1 MKTFYS
7 CLLLSF
13 AVLSYGATPIQND
26 ADIAKALV
34 GTWTDA
40 PSDHAPMHG
49 RITYYADGH
58 GVEFIWPAGQPESTA
73 IRIETQ
79 WTVAS
84 QVLVLKSVGSSDPQK
99 IPVGVE
105 LKDRIVSVTASQL
118 TFELTSGY
126 QGTKKSLH
134 TWVRTGNTSLAQLLP

>member
-1 MKTFYS
+1 MKTLCS
-7 CLLLSF
+7 CVLLSF
-13 AVLSYGATPIQND
+13 AVFSYGATPVQND
-26 ADIAKALV
+26 ADIAKAMV

-40 PSDHAPMHG
+40 PSDNASMHG
-49 RITYYADGH
+49 RITYYSDGH
-58 GVEFIWPAGQPESTA
+58 GVEFIWPAGQSESGA
-73 IRIETQ
+73 IRIDTQ
-79 WTVAS
+79 WAVVN

-126 QGTKKSLH
+126 QNTKKSLH
-134 TWVRTGNTSLAQLLP
+134 TWIRTENGSLAQLLQ